1 MENSLDLYIL
11 DVMMLIYR
19 FKVIVVLV
27 NKLLYDWT
35 IVDLDWEGWA
45 CPNANYMIV

>member
-27 NKLLYDWT
+27 NELLYD
-35 IVDLDWEGWA
+35 
-45 CPNANYMIV
+45 